1 MKNNQS
7 FIQSILGLKRILNIK
22 PILCLTMLASLLVS
36 PTVLAA
42 NVLLANKPLVDST
55 TSDVLPNLMFLL
67 DNSGSMAQ
75 DYTPDWASSSSQTLY
90 NNSAYNTQFYNPN
103 ISYTPAVDYV
113 GNSLGSQTTWTSV
126 KNDAFYPYNSSL
138 PSGTA
143 NLVGNASYYAFV
155 AGEYCTAQDLRNCI
169 ASTVPTGAYIFAAP
183 LRWCNSSANAGLVLP
198 AMPAAS
204 TCQAVHN
211 ASFSNLR
218 TPSAVATI
226 TFSGATSTTVT
237 SIQVNGKEILAASTS
252 ASNKASTVASNVA
265 TQINACTNAPS
276 GNCTLVGYSATL
288 ASGVVTINSPYG
300 STVVPLLPVVLPATG
315 TMTITPTAF
324 VLKRPGALVYVNI
337 AGAGTTY
344 PLPGSTAKGSERSDC
359 AGTVCT
365 YAEEMTNYANW
376 YTYYRTRMQG
386 MKSAASL
393 AFKPIDSRYRVG
405 FYTINSPLTNYIP
418 IAKYELG
425 AGKQKQLW
433 YNKLFSIIPNSTTPL
448 RAALTTVGRIY
459 AHTMS
464 GYTADPVEYACQKNF
479 TLMTTD
485 GYWNDANSGVVK
497 VDGSAMTDMDG
508 AGTQPPLYEGPSAS
522 ASSLS
527 DAAKYYYDTD
537 IRTAALGNCT
547 GALGQNV
554 CGDGAT
560 EVTFKKQ
567 NMTTLTLGLGVD
579 GTIQYSTDY
588 KTQTT
593 GDFAGIKAGTLNWP
607 LPVSGNE
614 TTVDDLWHAAV
625 NANGTYFS
633 AKNPKQL
640 TDSLKQA
647 LSDIQ
652 SKVGAGSAA
661 AASTLQPTAGDNF
674 NYVASYSTV
683 KWTGNLEARTVNLST
698 FATSKDATWC
708 AENVAADA
716 CATPASL
723 VAEIV
728 SGSSVFY
735 CKTTGSDATACANL
749 GGVLTGTDCRVEVAT
764 SCVGTMTSKVGATSD
779 SRVIK
784 FNSGGG
790 LSDFNYSNLNATQKA
805 HFEAPWLS
813 TNLSQWVNLTSGA
826 GGQQASAVGDGIVN
840 YLRGQQGLEDRPT
853 NSAVNRIF
861 RYREATLG
869 DVTESQPA
877 YIAKPVFSGYTDS
890 GYSAFQTAN
899 ANRAGTIYVGANDGM
914 LHAFNASNGQE
925 LWAFVPTPVISNMW
939 SLADQS
945 YSTNH
950 VNFVNGDP
958 QISDI
963 CVSGCSTSSAV
974 WKTILVG
981 GLSGGGRGYYAL
993 DITTP
998 TSPSLLWEFT
1008 AQNDANLG
1016 YTFGAPVVT
1025 KLNDGT
1031 WVVLFTSGYNNG
1043 TINNDG
1049 VTNNSPTGNGQ
1060 GYLYVLNAST
1070 GALIK
1075 TFATGAGTPTTPSGL
1090 APIAAYA
1097 DQAFQNNLTTYVYG
1111 GDLLGN
1117 LWRFDINSN
1126 TAPLKLATLA
1136 GPANV
1141 AQPITTIPQLVV
1153 INKQRVIFVG
1163 TGKYLELADLSNTD
1177 VQTLYAIK
1185 DANLNAPLGNPR
1197 SSLVPQIISTAGATR
1212 SVTTAANVD
1221 FSTGLGWRVDFPD
1234 PGERMNI
1241 DPFLVNGVILA
1252 PTIVPSSTSC
1262 SPGGYGWFNYFN
1274 YATGGAVPNL
1284 GGLVSEKLNAPAVG
1298 FNLVYDA
1305 NGQPVITVVEASNP
1319 TPHTINQSGAASGGT
1334 ANRAMIFTT
1343 NPDGTYGTKSIW
1355 RELVK

>member
-1 MKNNQS
+1 M
-7 FIQSILGLKRILNIK
+7 
-22 PILCLTMLASLLVS
+22 
-36 PTVLAA
+36 VLAA

-75 DYTPDWASSSSQTLY
+75 DYTPDWANSSSETLY

-103 ISYTPAVDYV
+103 ISYTPAVDYL

-138 PSGTA
+138 TSGTK
-143 NLVGNASYYAFV
+143 NLVGNSSYYAFV
-155 AGEYCTAQDLRNCI
+155 AGEYCTAPDLRNCI
-169 ASTVPTGAYIFAAP
+169 ASTAPTGTYTFAAP
-183 LRWCNSSANAGLVLP
+183 LRWCNSSANASLVLP
-198 AMPAAS
+198 AVPAAS
-204 TCQAVHN
+204 TCQAVYN

-218 TPSAVATI
+218 TPSSTATI
-226 TFSGATSTTVT
+226 TFTGSTSTSVT
-237 SIQVNGKEILAASTS
+237 SIKVNGMEVLAASTTASTS
-252 ASNKASTVASNVA
+252 ANTVASSVA
-265 TQINACTNAPS
+265 TQINACTNASS
-276 GNCTLVGYSATL
+276 GNCTLVGYSAKS
-288 ASGVVTINSPYG
+288 ASGVVTITSPYG
-300 STVVPLLPVVLPATG
+300 NAVASLLPVVLPATG
-315 TMTITPTAF
+315 VMTITPTAF
-324 VLKRPGALVYVNI
+324 VLKRPGALVHVNI
-337 AGAGTTY
+337 TGAGTTY
-344 PLPGSTAKGSERSDC
+344 PLPGSSVKGGERSDC

-405 FYTINSPLTNYIP
+405 FYTINSPSTNYIP

-433 YNKLFSIIPNSTTPL
+433 YNKLFSIVPNSTTPL
-448 RAALTTVGRIY
+448 RAALTTVGRIF
-459 AHTMS
+459 AHKMS

-508 AGTQPPLYEGPSAS
+508 AGTQPPLYEGPAATSTS
-522 ASSLS
+522 TSSLA

-537 IRTAALGNCT
+537 IRTVALGNCT

-674 NYVASYSTV
+674 NYIASYSTV

-698 FATSKDATWC
+698 FATSKDAAWC

-723 VAEIV
+723 VSEIV

-735 CKTTGSDATACANL
+735 CKTTGSNATACGNL
-749 GGVLTGTDCRVEVAT
+749 GGVLTGTDCKVEVAT
-764 SCVGTMTSKVGATSD
+764 SCVGTMASKVGVTSD
-779 SRVIK
+779 SRSIK
-784 FNSGGG
+784 FNSGGSLAEFTYG
-790 LSDFNYSNLNATQKA
+790 NLSATQKT
-805 HFEAPWLS
+805 HFEAAWLS
-813 TNLSQWVNLTSGA
+813 TNLSQWANFTSGT
-826 GGQQASAVGDGIVN
+826 GGQQASAVGNGIVN
-840 YLRGQQGLEDRPT
+840 YLRGQQGLDSRASNT
-853 NSAVNRIF
+853 SVNQLF

-869 DVTESQPA
+869 DITESQPA
-877 YIAKPVFSGYTDS
+877 YIAKPVYSYIDS
-890 GYSAFQTAN
+890 GYASFKTAQVS
-899 ANRAGTIYVGANDGM
+899 RAGTIYVGANDGM

-925 LWAFVPTPVISNMW
+925 LWAFVPTPVIPNMW
-939 SLADQS
+939 ALADQS

-958 QISDI
+958 QIADI
-963 CVSGCSTSSAV
+963 CVSSCSTASAV

-1008 AQNDANLG
+1008 AQNNNANLG
-1016 YTFGAPVVT
+1016 YTFATPVVT

-1031 WVVLFTSGYNNG
+1031 WVALITSGYNNG
-1043 TINNDG
+1043 TKDNDG

-1075 TFATGAGTPTTPSGL
+1075 TFSTGAGSPNTPSGL

-1097 DQAFQNNLTTYVYG
+1097 DKAYQNNLTTYVYG

-1126 TAPLKLATLA
+1126 TTPLLFATLA

-1141 AQPITTIPQLVV
+1141 AQPITTIPQLGV
-1153 INKQRVIFVG
+1153 INKQKVIFVG
-1163 TGKYLELADLSNTD
+1163 TGKYLEVADLSNMD

-1197 SSLVPQIISTAGATR
+1197 SSLVPQAISTAGTQR
-1212 SVTTAANVD
+1212 SVTTPATVN

-1241 DPFLVNGVILA
+1241 DSFLVNGVLLA

-1274 YATGGAVPNL
+1274 YATGGSVTSL
-1284 GGLVSEKLNAPAVG
+1284 GGLVSEKLNAPSVG
-1298 FNLVYDA
+1298 FNLEYDA
-1305 NGQPVITVVEASNP
+1305 NGQPVITVVESSNP
-1319 TPHTINQSGAASGGT
+1319 TPHLIDKSGAASGGT
-1334 ANRAMIFTT
+1334 GNRTTIFPL
-1343 NPDGTYGTKSIW
+1343 NSDGTYGVKSIW
-1355 RELVK
+1355 RELTK